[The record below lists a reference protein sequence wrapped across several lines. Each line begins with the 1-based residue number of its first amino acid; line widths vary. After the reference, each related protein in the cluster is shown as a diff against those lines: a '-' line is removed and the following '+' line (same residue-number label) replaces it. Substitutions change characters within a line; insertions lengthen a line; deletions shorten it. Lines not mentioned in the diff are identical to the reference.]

1 MNQTERIKKI
11 AFIILLLSASG
22 FFIYS
27 GFTMLFN
34 ENEISAEQNST
45 LTPSN

>member
-11 AFIILLLSASG
+11 VFIILLLAASG

-34 ENEISAEQNST
+34 ENEISVEQNST
-45 LTPSN
+45 LTPAN